1 MKAFEKVTPESVG
14 ISSAKLAEIIRQFDK
29 LEFMNGLIMLR
40 HGKQF
45 FEGYW
50 APYAKEN
57 THALWSLSK
66 SFTSVA
72 IGIAQHEGL
81 LKLTD
86 TIASFF
92 PEFDSAIT
100 DERMRKVTLRDLL
113 TMRSG
118 HDNCAYNYMAREID
132 FGNPGGCGVFAR
144 GFLASPLKY
153 EPGTHF
159 VYNTA
164 ATYMLSAALQR
175 VAGVSLREY
184 LMPRLF
190 APMGIVPGIWEESPD
205 GVCLG
210 GIGLYLKT
218 KDIAKFGQMIL
229 NHGVWNGMQLVPA
242 DYVADATSLQTETD
256 VDNDFPKADN
266 WKNGYGYQFWMSRF
280 GFRADG
286 ACGQYAIVL
295 PEYDMVVAI
304 NAAMANMGAIMEN
317 VLWKLLIPIIQPE
330 PLPEEPAAHQALLKL
345 ADELT
350 LPTMPGDITKRGTN
364 RIFEFEQN
372 YAGILSCSVEFGDDE
387 CALTFKTAH
396 GIQQLRAGFG
406 SHRIS
411 CIRLQDAIAHP
422 IAASAAW
429 DDAGKL
435 QIRALFMDSTFHDF
449 FTIDLNDPVH
459 PITFH
464 STCILFRTLFPV
476 LRVRHTAN
484 IR

>member
-1 MKAFEKVTPESVG
+1 
-14 ISSAKLAEIIRQFDK
+14 
-29 LEFMNGLIMLR
+29 MNGIVMLR

-92 PEFDSAIT
+92 PEFDSVIT

-118 HDNCAYNYMAREID
+118 HECCAYGAMTGELDLNNREAY
-132 FGNPGGCGVFAR
+132 GVFAR
-144 GFLASPLKY
+144 GFLASKLKY

-159 VYNTA
+159 IYNTA
-164 ATYMLSAALQR
+164 ATYMLSAAVQR
-175 VAGVSLREY
+175 VAGVTLREY
-184 LMPRLF
+184 LMSRLF

-205 GVCLG
+205 GVSLG

-229 NHGVWNGMQLVPA
+229 NHGVWDGVQVVPA
-242 DYVADATSLQTETD
+242 DYVAEATSLQTETD
-256 VDNDFPKADN
+256 IEEDAPKGPN
-266 WKNGYGYQFWMSRF
+266 WNNGYGYQFWMSRF

-286 ACGQYAIVL
+286 ACGQYSIILPQYDIVI
-295 PEYDMVVAI
+295 AI
-304 NAAMANMGAIMEN
+304 NAAMANMGAIMED
-317 VLWKLLIPIIQPE
+317 VLWSILLPAIQDA
-330 PLPEEPAAHQALLKL
+330 PLPEDSAAHQSLLKL
-345 ADELT
+345 ADELV

-364 RIFEFEQN
+364 RVFEFEKN
-372 YAGILSCSVEFGDDE
+372 YAGILSCSVEFGEDE
-387 CALTFKTAH
+387 CALTFDTTH
-396 GIQQLRAGFG
+396 GFQQLRAGFG

-411 CIRLQDAIAHP
+411 CIRLQDQIAHP

-435 QIRALFMDSTFHDF
+435 QIRAFFLDSTFHDF
-449 FTIDLNDPVH
+449 FTIDLDNATH
-459 PITFH
+459 PISYRSECT
-464 STCILFRTLFPV
+464 LFRPLLPV
-476 LRVRHTAN
+476 LRVKQTAN